1 MILVTDA
8 PCHGG
13 KYHQNVN
20 DYYLDEPI
28 EDALDMIIENN
39 INLLI
44 LKINNRT
51 DTMIRYFEDYFT
63 RKDCAENILVLS
75 LEDTEG
81 SDLSEKFSN
90 II

>member
-8 PCHGG
+8 PCHGR

-39 INLLI
+39 MNLLI

-51 DTMIRYFEDYFT
+51 DTMIRYFEDYFI
-63 RKDCAENILVLS
+63 KKNSAENILVLS